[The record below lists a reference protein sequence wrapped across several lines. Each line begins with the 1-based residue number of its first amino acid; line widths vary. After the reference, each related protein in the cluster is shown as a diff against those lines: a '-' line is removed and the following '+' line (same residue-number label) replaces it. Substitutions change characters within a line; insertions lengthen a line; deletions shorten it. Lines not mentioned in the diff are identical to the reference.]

1 MEFPNGLK
9 ELLMTVLQEKFP
21 AEMISEISLESFDV
35 DPEAG
40 EIRIVLK
47 VSTEVA
53 PEDFADE
60 YFGLTRLMQ
69 RKFRDKSEALSNYF
83 PIITPVFGQ
92 GVHA

>member
-1 MEFPNGLK
+1 MELPSGLK
-9 ELLMTVLQEKFP
+9 ELLINVLQEKFP
-21 AEMISEISLESFDV
+21 AEMISEISLESFDL
-35 DPEAG
+35 DQDAG

-47 VSTEVA
+47 VSTDIA

-92 GVHA
+92 GAHA